1 MRERPAGFSAYG
13 GRSRRSRER
22 ERTVT
27 ELTDEQIAREE
38 EFLEGIPRINLA
50 ALLIPP
56 IWGPAHGFW
65 ASILFY
71 PVWLFAD
78 NIFYSAVM
86 ERTPLAIT
94 LGIIVLIT
102 LTAGTVAFSL
112 IGQPFAAHRSAGFG
126 RDKQEYLR
134 RERIWAVVGVVVGLL
149 AIVLATYYNLVIR
162 PTLGA

>member
-1 MRERPAGFSAYG
+1 MA
-13 GRSRRSRER
+13 
-22 ERTVT
+22 

-38 EFLEGIPRINLA
+38 EFLKGIPRINIG

-78 NIFYSAVM
+78 NIFYAAVM
-86 ERTPLAIT
+86 ERTT
-94 LGIIVLIT
+94 LSVVLGVVVFVT

-112 IGQPFAAHRSAGFG
+112 IGQPFAAHRSASFG
-126 RDKQEYLR
+126 RTKEEYLR
-134 RERIWAVVGVVVGLL
+134 RERIWAIVGVVVGLL
-149 AIVLATYYNLVIR
+149 AIALATYYNLVIR
-162 PTLGA
+162 PTLGE